1 MANDLTADLEV
12 GVNVAWQTVGKAWKA
27 AHTDG
32 KFTQEEKD
40 RLKTTALNAAKEVAT
55 GPVLK
60 ALKALGQQY
69 LEAKISGI
77 VEKRKAV
84 ARKS

>member
-1 MANDLTADLEV
+1 
-12 GVNVAWQTVGKAWKA
+12 VAEPWQKAKLRA
-27 AHTDG
+27 EA
-32 KFTQEEKD
+32 
-40 RLKTTALNAAKEVAT
+40 LKGARDIAT

-60 ALKALGQQY
+60 ILKTLGQQY

-84 ARKS
+84 ARKP